1 MYKENVRYLLD
12 NYGEHI
18 NNDKKLIL
26 LYWQLIDNVEMDK
39 ETISTVDYLNL
50 ATNPTYIID
59 AKEMLNIMAKE
70 GIE

>member
-18 NNDKKLIL
+18 KSDRHLIL

-39 ETISTVDYLNL
+39 ETISTVDFLNKK

-59 AKEMLNIMAKE
+59 AKEMLNIMIKE
-70 GIE
+70 GG